1 MILDYFTLGLVVI
14 VEILIITQIFTFTR
28 DNVEDKFVNNVVI
41 HSFELFT
48 LLIAILLVMYQSVR
62 KITDSAT
69 LTFLMVITTLLICVV
84 WGVVRISW
92 LRTNYK
98 INMGISKPEEKVV
111 FKDNFRKEHKTQ
123 ENKNP
128 EPTRPEAV
136 PKERSNKDFVVFSKY
151 DDKTAANNFS
161 FEDLYPEYD
170 DKLIELDIK
179 AGSKDYSAYNGY
191 PDGHICNGCG
201 CMKRDDGYVYCG
213 KFIPGMGAI
222 GCSPRW
228 NCLNCKKCKQGR
240 NTKVDYTC
248 DNCKCHKTDA
258 GYICGKQD
266 RKDGYIHKCR
276 SSCKKCD
283 ECYGADSGDL
293 FDDVGLTTVKPY
305 SSLDKVKVN
314 NVSTIFNDL

>member
-1 MILDYFTLGLVVI
+1 MILDYLTLGLVVI
-14 VEILIITQIFTFTR
+14 VEIIIITQIFTFTR
-28 DNVEDKFVNNVVI
+28 NNVEDKLVNNVVI
-41 HSFELFT
+41 HSFELVT
-48 LLIAILLVMYQSVR
+48 LLVAVLLVMYQSVR

-69 LTFLMVITTLLICVV
+69 LTFLMVLTALLICVI

-98 INMGISKPEEKVV
+98 INMGISKPDEKVV
-111 FKDNFRKEHKTQ
+111 FNDSFRDEHNT
-123 ENKNP
+123 KNS

-151 DDKTAANNFS
+151 ADKTKANNFS
-161 FEDLYPEYD
+161 FEDLYPDYD
-170 DKLIELDIK
+170 GKSVELDIK

-191 PDGHICNGCG
+191 PEGHICNGCG
-201 CMKRDDGYVYCG
+201 CMKREDGYVYCG

-228 NCLNCKKCKQGR
+228 ECLNCKKCKQGR

-266 RKDGYIHKCR
+266 RTNGYIHKCR

-283 ECYGADSGDL
+283 ECYGADSGNL
-293 FDDVGLTTVKPY
+293 LDDIGMTTVKPY

-314 NVSTIFNDL
+314 NASTILNNL